1 MAAKVQQAPPFVEHG
16 FEPYLGP
23 EHSYGEITDRVDALV
38 LTPRRRMG
46 WWLGILIAFGLVM
59 LLFLTITVLL
69 AVGVGVWGIMI
80 PVAWGYAITSFV
92 WWIGIGHAGTLI
104 SAILFLLRQQWRT
117 SINRFAEAMTIFA
130 VANAGLYPL
139 LHLGRPWFFYW
150 LVPYPS
156 TMGVWPHF
164 RSPLIWDFFAVAT
177 YFTISLI
184 FWYLGMIPDLA
195 GLRDRSRARFAQ
207 VTYGLLALGWRG
219 SARHWQRFEQAYY
232 LLAALA
238 TPLVVSVH
246 SVVSADFAVAI
257 VPGWHSTIFPPYF
270 VAGAI
275 YSGFA
280 MVLTIAI
287 PLRAV
292 YHLEDFVTQRHL
304 DAMAKIMLVT
314 GLVVSYSYIIEH
326 FLGWYSGDIFEEALL
341 LNRAFGPYAPL
352 YWLLLVFNVGVAQL
366 LWFKR
371 VRTSGILLFAV
382 SLLINVGMWI
392 ERFVIVV
399 GSLSRDFLPSAWGTF
414 SPTFWDW
421 SMLVGTLGLFT
432 GLMFLFVRLL
442 PVIPAFEMRRLLR
455 EMWGERA

>member
-1 MAAKVQQAPPFVEHG
+1 
-16 FEPYLGP
+16 
-23 EHSYGEITDRVDALV
+23 
-38 LTPRRRMG
+38 
-46 WWLGILIAFGLVM
+46 
-59 LLFLTITVLL
+59 
-69 AVGVGVWGIMI
+69 
-80 PVAWGYAITSFV
+80 
-92 WWIGIGHAGTLI
+92 
-104 SAILFLLRQQWRT
+104 
-117 SINRFAEAMTIFA
+117 
-130 VANAGLYPL
+130 
-139 LHLGRPWFFYW
+139 
-150 LVPYPS
+150 
-156 TMGVWPHF
+156 
-164 RSPLIWDFFAVAT
+164 
-177 YFTISLI
+177 
-184 FWYLGMIPDLA
+184 
-195 GLRDRSRARFAQ
+195 
-207 VTYGLLALGWRG
+207 
-219 SARHWQRFEQAYY
+219 
-232 LLAALA
+232 
-238 TPLVVSVH
+238 
-246 SVVSADFAVAI
+246 VAI

-304 DAMAKIMLVT
+304 DTMAKIMLVT
-314 GLVVSYSYIIEH
+314 GLVVSYSYIVEH

-341 LNRAFGPYAPL
+341 LNRAFGPYATL

-371 VRTSGILLFAV
+371 VRTSGVLLFAV

-399 GSLSRDFLPSAWGTF
+399 GSLSRDFLPAAWGTF